1 MPLRADSHPGAAVP
15 AGLRDLLLARIQG
28 ELSLPM
34 LPDNAARIL
43 AACQDERSDM
53 SALAQLM
60 EHDPSLAAHIL
71 RIANSAGY
79 APMIPILSLQQA
91 IGRVGLAAVA
101 DVAIALVLAQR
112 VFSAPGYEARIR
124 TLWLH
129 SALTAYYAKEIAQ
142 LMRRDFDSAFLCG
155 LLHDVGMPITLQVV
169 CDLEREGTV
178 PPVTPEVMEA
188 LMAEFHAELGAR
200 VAKAWKLGP
209 WVGLVIL
216 HHHDPAGAKY
226 HPLEIPVVAL
236 ADRLAYWA
244 VDPRADEQDFQ
255 VDPELPAALNLH
267 EGALLSLLR
276 RRARVLE
283 AAEALV

>member
-1 MPLRADSHPGAAVP
+1 MSLRAESHPGAALP
-15 AGLRDLLLARIQG
+15 AGLRDLLRARIQG
-28 ELSLPM
+28 EVSLPL

-43 AACQDERSDM
+43 AACQDARSDM
-53 SALAQLM
+53 STLAQLM

-79 APMIPILSLQQA
+79 APLIPILSLQQA
-91 IGRVGLAAVA
+91 IGRVGLATVS

-124 TLWLH
+124 TLWRH
-129 SALTAYYAKEIAQ
+129 SAVTAYYAKEIAE
-142 LMRRDFDSAFLCG
+142 LLRRDFDSAFLCG
-155 LLHDVGMPITLQVV
+155 LLHDVGMPITLQIV
-169 CDLEREGTV
+169 CDLEREGAV
-178 PPVTPEVMEA
+178 PPVSPEAMEA
-188 LMAEFHAELGAR
+188 AMAEFHAELGAR

-216 HHHDPAGAKY
+216 HHHDPAAAKY

-244 VDPRADEQDFQ
+244 VDPGAEEGDFHI
-255 VDPELPAALNLH
+255 DKELLAALHLH
-267 EGALLSLLR
+267 EGALMSLLR

-283 AAEALV
+283 AAEALA